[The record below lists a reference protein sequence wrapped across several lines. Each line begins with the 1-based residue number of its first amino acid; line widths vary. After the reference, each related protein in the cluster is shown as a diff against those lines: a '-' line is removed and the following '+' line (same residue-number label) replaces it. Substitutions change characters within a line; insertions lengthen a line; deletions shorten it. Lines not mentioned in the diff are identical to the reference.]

1 MRRLKTLLWCFSVLI
16 LAPCSFSGISRCFG
30 NLWHFGWS
38 EDERFCWG
46 VTVTIIL
53 IRWDLFLRQKT
64 VWPRRVVRAALCVV
78 LRPNCGFPFFRKDFL
93 SYLAQAGGWGW
104 LQGGGAALHLSR
116 EEQCTTSRKWRDV
129 EEKGWIRVQRESRY
143 HPSVRWPL
151 STCRIPRK
159 EEDWG
164 GL

>member
-1 MRRLKTLLWCFSVLI
+1 MFWQPVTLWMIRRWEILLRCDGVYHSHKMRSFPETKDG
-16 LAPCSFSGISRCFG
+16 LAEAG
-30 NLWHFGWS
+30 
-38 EDERFCWG
+38 D
-46 VTVTIIL
+46 
-53 IRWDLFLRQKT
+53 
-64 VWPRRVVRAALCVV
+64 ALCG
-78 LRPNCGFPFFRKDFL
+78 LCRPNCGFPFFRKDFL

-129 EEKGWIRVQRESRY
+129 EEKGWIRVRRETRY

-151 STCRIPRK
+151 STCRIPRR

-164 GL
+164 GLEIKDAFRKKGESRTNSVCKICF